1 MPMGVIA
8 RCARARTCVA
18 WLQMPS
24 FTTIDGLNISY
35 RVYGEGQ
42 PVVLVHGWMVGGAI
56 YDPIIN
62 ALTGAGMQL
71 IVPDQR
77 GVADSAQP
85 ALGYTLAN
93 YSSDLVALIETA
105 GLKRFKLVGHS
116 MGGQIAQR
124 AAIELGE
131 RVQTMVLL
139 CPVPAAGM
147 PGFPAELR
155 GLFRTCGHNPE
166 AQTKI
171 LQMACKQLDD
181 EGLRTILATAAT
193 VFPNAIADGFEAW
206 TGGGFED
213 RLGEIRC
220 PKTWVIGTDDPF
232 LPPDYLKATVVDQ
245 IPNAEFVYIPGPGH
259 YPQVEAPAA
268 TAAKLIE
275 LLR

>member
-1 MPMGVIA
+1 
-8 RCARARTCVA
+8 
-18 WLQMPS
+18 MPS

-56 YDPIIN
+56 YSPIID

-85 ALGYTLAN
+85 PLGYTLAN

-131 RVQTMVLL
+131 RVQTMVLM
-139 CPVPAAGM
+139 CTVPAAGM

-155 GLFRTCGHNPE
+155 GLFRTCGGNPE

-181 EGLRTILATAAT
+181 AGLRLILETAAT
-193 VFPNAIADGFEAW
+193 VFPNCIADAFEAW

-232 LPPDYLKATVVDQ
+232 LPPDYLKAAVVNQ
-245 IPNAEFVYIPGPGH
+245 IANAEFVHIPGPGH
-259 YPQVEAPAA
+259 YPQVEAPAV

-275 LLR
+275 LLS